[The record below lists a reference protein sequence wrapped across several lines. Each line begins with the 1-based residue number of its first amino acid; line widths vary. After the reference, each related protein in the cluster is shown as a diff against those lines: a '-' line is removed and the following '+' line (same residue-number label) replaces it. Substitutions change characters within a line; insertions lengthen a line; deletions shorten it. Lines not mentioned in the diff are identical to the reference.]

1 MAPAPGDGG
10 QQPAQHEIRAQV
22 DEQQDQ
28 QPSHGVRALGVVRSP
43 QDNGPPDR
51 APCPGTG
58 LLASWA
64 SRNLTCNSRKM
75 RRTSGGG
82 LRVVWLW
89 LVLLLGCASAP
100 VRTECEASHEDQC
113 LTQVCEDDVCALFR
127 CEDLAPKRI
136 VRTRGAMP
144 VAPIFV
150 APGSGPQRTWG
161 SAQGLPGDA
170 VPVMVFRWH
179 RREKLPSELRREKA
193 LQEWAKR
200 PKERHH
206 IFPQAF
212 KKHFEDK
219 GIEIHKYV
227 LMIDAEVH
235 ARIHR
240 GALGGPWNRDWNT
253 FIELQGVEAD
263 IPDHFAHA
271 AWMIR
276 KYELFG
282 LPMTYWQQVDL
293 LPVPFE
299 D

>member
-1 MAPAPGDGG
+1 M
-10 QQPAQHEIRAQV
+10 RA
-22 DEQQDQ
+22 
-28 QPSHGVRALGVVRSP
+28 
-43 QDNGPPDR
+43 
-51 APCPGTG
+51 
-58 LLASWA
+58 
-64 SRNLTCNSRKM
+64 
-75 RRTSGGG
+75 
-82 LRVVWLW
+82 WLW
-89 LVLLLGCASAP
+89 LWVVLLAGCASAP
-100 VRTECEASHEDQC
+100 VSSPQEGWAESSRECEASDEDQC

-127 CEDLAPKRI
+127 CEDLAPDRI

-179 RREKLPSELRREKA
+179 RREKLPSQLRREKA
-193 LQEWAKR
+193 RQEWAKR

-253 FIELQGVEAD
+253 FIELQGAEAD
-263 IPDHFAHA
+263 IPDHFEHA

>member
-1 MAPAPGDGG
+1 
-10 QQPAQHEIRAQV
+10 
-22 DEQQDQ
+22 
-28 QPSHGVRALGVVRSP
+28 
-43 QDNGPPDR
+43 
-51 APCPGTG
+51 
-58 LLASWA
+58 
-64 SRNLTCNSRKM
+64 M
-75 RRTSGGG
+75 RRTSGAG
-82 LRVVWLW
+82 LRVVCLW

-100 VRTECEASHEDQC
+100 EPAPVRAECEASDEDQC
-113 LTQVCEDDVCALFR
+113 LTHVCEDDVCALFR
-127 CEDLAPKRI
+127 CEDVAPNRI
-136 VRTRGAMP
+136 VRARGAMP

-161 SAQGLPGDA
+161 SAQGLPRDA

-206 IFPQAF
+206 IFPQAL
-212 KKHFEDK
+212 KAGFELK

-240 GALGGPWNRDWNT
+240 GERGGPWNRDWRV
-253 FIELQGVEAD
+253 FINRDDGTVLSSAYFE
-263 IPDHFAHA
+263 HA
-271 AWMIR
+271 SWMIQ

-282 LPMTYWQQVDL
+282 LPMTYWQQIEIS
-293 LPVPFE
+293 PVPFE

>member
-1 MAPAPGDGG
+1 MG
-10 QQPAQHEIRAQV
+10 
-22 DEQQDQ
+22 
-28 QPSHGVRALGVVRSP
+28 
-43 QDNGPPDR
+43 
-51 APCPGTG
+51 
-58 LLASWA
+58 
-64 SRNLTCNSRKM
+64 
-75 RRTSGGG
+75 
-82 LRVVWLW
+82 WLW
-89 LVLLLGCASAP
+89 LVMLLGCASAP
-100 VRTECEASHEDQC
+100 GPSPAEARECEDRDEDQC
-113 LTQVCEDDVCALFR
+113 LTHVCEDDVCALFR
-127 CEDLAPKRI
+127 CEDLSPDRI

-161 SAQGLPGDA
+161 SAQGLPRDA

-193 LQEWAKR
+193 QQEWAKR

-212 KKHFEDK
+212 KAHFDDK
-219 GIEIHKYV
+219 RIDIHKYV

-240 GALGGPWNRDWNT
+240 GKQGGPWNEDWRT
-253 FIELQGVEAD
+253 FIAQDPAS
-263 IPDHFAHA
+263 IPIPEYFEHA
-271 AWMIR
+271 SWMIQ

-282 LPMTYWQQVDL
+282 LPMTYWQQIEL
-293 LPVPFE
+293 SPGPFE

>member
-1 MAPAPGDGG
+1 M
-10 QQPAQHEIRAQV
+10 RA
-22 DEQQDQ
+22 
-28 QPSHGVRALGVVRSP
+28 
-43 QDNGPPDR
+43 
-51 APCPGTG
+51 
-58 LLASWA
+58 
-64 SRNLTCNSRKM
+64 
-75 RRTSGGG
+75 
-82 LRVVWLW
+82 VWLW
-89 LVLLLGCASAP
+89 LVVLMGCASAP
-100 VRTECEASHEDQC
+100 VHSPAKDWEQAEASRECEDRDEDQC
-113 LTQVCEDDVCALFR
+113 LTHVCEDDVCALFR
-127 CEDLAPKRI
+127 CEDLAPNRI

-179 RREKLPSELRREKA
+179 RREKLPSEVRREKA

-212 KKHFEDK
+212 KVDFDDK

-227 LMIDAEVH
+227 LMIDAELH

-240 GALGGPWNRDWNT
+240 GAQGGPWNRDWRV
-253 FIELQGVEAD
+253 FLDRDDGKVPISKYFE
-263 IPDHFAHA
+263 HA
-271 AWMIR
+271 SWMIQ

-282 LPMTYWQQVDL
+282 LPMTYWQQIEL
-293 LPVPFE
+293 SPVPFE